1 MSLVIQFFKL
11 IIIAYVHQKYT
22 VQIGILN
29 ILPRFGKMFYRIKKE
44 KPSGLLFSKV
54 RKLIRSKYIVIHL
67 ILFVL
72 HKRNTRIIIKKSLW
86 ALCLK
91 RVSVSMFT
99 LLNLVCSF
107 MAVMKS
113 MKNIPIILLELEGA
127 WKRTVTSMLVS
138 TGVKEN

>member
-72 HKRNTRIIIKKSLW
+72 HKRNTRIIIIIKKLPMSPVPET
-86 ALCLK
+86 CLG
-91 RVSVSMFT
+91 SIFT

-107 MAVMKS
+107 MAIMKS

-127 WKRTVTSMLVS
+127 
-138 TGVKEN
+138 